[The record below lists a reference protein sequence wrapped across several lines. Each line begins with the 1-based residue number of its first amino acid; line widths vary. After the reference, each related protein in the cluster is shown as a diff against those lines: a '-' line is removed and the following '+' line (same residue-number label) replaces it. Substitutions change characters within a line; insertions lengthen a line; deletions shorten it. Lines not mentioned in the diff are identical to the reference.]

1 MSLSKFS
8 PSRVAPSSTQ
18 TTGKTA
24 WSIYSIRNRF
34 KGSDWLSMLI
44 ELRVQY
50 YRENIR
56 IHLSTYKTFYV
67 LLTLAYR
74 PKILSL
80 KIEKIEIFKFISKIT
95 FLLIYITSLTFLSRL
110 IASFCFRGTFT
121 WILLWA
127 SSETPKQTNLGFF
140 EKLTFLVCVFFL

>member
-1 MSLSKFS
+1 MN
-8 PSRVAPSSTQ
+8 
-18 TTGKTA
+18 
-24 WSIYSIRNRF
+24 WECSIKEKISGFICQPI
-34 KGSDWLSMLI
+34 KL
-44 ELRVQY
+44 
-50 YRENIR
+50 
-56 IHLSTYKTFYV
+56 FYV

-140 EKLTFLVCVFFL
+140 EKLTFLVCVFFSLKGISTQFRVTLNLQSGMSDSQRCHLKLSLIKNDIRYKE